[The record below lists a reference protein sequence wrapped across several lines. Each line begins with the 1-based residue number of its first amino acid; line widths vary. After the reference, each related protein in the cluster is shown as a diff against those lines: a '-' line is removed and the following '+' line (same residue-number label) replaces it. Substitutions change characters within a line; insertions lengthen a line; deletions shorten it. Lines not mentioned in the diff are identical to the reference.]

1 MVVTEIFSANVDSR
15 RLIPLFS
22 TKVCCGSGFPSPAND
37 YAHDQLDLNEHL
49 IQNSAAT
56 FYVYAEGNS
65 MLSAGISPDD
75 LLVVDK
81 SLTPKNNDVVIVAI
95 DGEYT
100 VKRFTDDGET
110 KRLFF
115 ENGPRREVTIHEDS
129 DVIIWGVVAHVIHSF
144 RSRNGHRPN

>member
-15 RLIPLFS
+15 RLIPLYS
-22 TKVCCGSGFPSPAND
+22 TKVCCGKFPSPADD

-56 FYVYAEGNS
+56 FYVHADGNS
-65 MLSAGISPDD
+65 MLSAGISPND

-81 SLTPKNNDVVIVAI
+81 SLTPKNNDVVIAAI
-95 DGEYT
+95 DGEFT

-115 ENGPRREVTIHEDS
+115 ENGPRQEVTIHEDS

-144 RSRNGHRPN
+144 RSRNGHRPS